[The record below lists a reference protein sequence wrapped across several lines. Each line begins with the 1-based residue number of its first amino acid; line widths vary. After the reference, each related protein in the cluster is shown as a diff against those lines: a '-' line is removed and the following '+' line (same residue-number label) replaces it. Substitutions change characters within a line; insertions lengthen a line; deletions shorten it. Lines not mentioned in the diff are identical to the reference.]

1 MSEEDLIKRTAAPVT
16 VSSLARGLRALGVES
31 GVTMLVHSSLSAI
44 GWVAGGAHA
53 VVLALEE
60 AVSPGGTLVMPSH
73 SNHLTDP
80 ASWVNPPVPA
90 SWYETIRDETPP
102 FDAALTPTREMGAI
116 VDCFRSQPGVLRSN
130 QPHDSFCAR
139 GPHATT
145 IVGDHSLAF
154 GLGESS
160 PLARLYDLDALVLLL
175 GVGHGSNTSL
185 HLAEYR
191 AEWPGKKVIAQGAPV
206 LIDGHRRWERFQ
218 DVDLDSDDFE
228 ALGAEFERDT
238 NSVRLGRVG
247 LATARLMDQRAA
259 IDYAVTWIP
268 AHRGTKR

>member
-1 MSEEDLIKRTAAPVT
+1 MSEEDQIKRTAAPITVT
-16 VSSLARGLRALGVES
+16 SLVRDLRALGVVP
-31 GVTMLVHSSLSAI
+31 GVTVLVHSSLSAI

-60 AVSPGGTLVMPSH
+60 ALGPGGTLVMPSH
-73 SNHLTDP
+73 SSGLTDP

-90 SWYETIRDETPP
+90 SWFETIREEMPP
-102 FDAALTPTREMGAI
+102 FDPAVTPTRGMGAV

-130 QPHDSFCAR
+130 QPRDSFCAR
-139 GPHATT
+139 GPHAET
-145 IVGDHSLAF
+145 ILAGHSLAF

-160 PLARLYDLDALVLLL
+160 PLARLYDLDGLVLLL
-175 GVGHGSNTSL
+175 GVGHESNTSL

-191 AEWPGKKVIAQGAPV
+191 AEWPSKKLIAQGAPV
-206 LIDGHRRWERFQ
+206 VVDGKRRWERFQ
-218 DVDLDSDDFE
+218 DVDLDSGDFE
-228 ALGAEFERDT
+228 ALGADFELDT
-238 NSVRLGRVG
+238 GSVRQGRVG

-268 AHRGTKR
+268 AHRGQKS